1 MKTNSIHKLTMSAV
15 MIALA
20 TVLSLVTIFKMP
32 LGGSVT
38 LFSMLPV
45 CLLSIMYGC
54 RWGFLCAFVYSLAQ
68 LAMGIGAVAGWGLT
82 PAAFVGCV
90 VFDYILAFTALGIAG
105 AFRKHGVPG
114 YIAGIALAVF
124 LRLVSHFISG
134 TIFFASWAPAGW
146 DPVLYSI
153 AYNGAYMLPEF
164 AFTVLGAV
172 FLLKEPHAARLFRVH
187 PGKEKP
193 GRTAE

>member
-1 MKTNSIHKLTMSAV
+1 MKNTRVQKLTLSAV
-15 MIALA
+15 MIALS
-20 TVLSLVTIFKMP
+20 TVLSLVTIFHMP

-54 RWGFLCAFVYSLAQ
+54 RWGFLCAFAYSLTQ
-68 LAMGIGAVAGWGLT
+68 LALGIGEVAGWGLT
-82 PAAFVGCV
+82 PAALIGCIL
-90 VFDYILAFTALGIAG
+90 FDYLLAFTALGFAG
-105 AFRKHGVPG
+105 IFRKRGVPG

-134 TIFFASWAPAGW
+134 TIFFASWAPEEW
-146 DPVLYSI
+146 NPVLYSL

-164 AFTVLGAV
+164 AFTVLGAIL
-172 FLLKEPHAARLFRVH
+172 LLKEPHAAKLFRVH
-187 PGKEKP
+187 PDGRQEKT
-193 GRTAE
+193 GV

>member
-1 MKTNSIHKLTMSAV
+1 MKNTKVQKLTLSAV
-15 MIALA
+15 MIALS
-20 TVLSLVTIFKMP
+20 TVLSLVTIFHMP

-54 RWGFLCAFVYSLAQ
+54 RWGFLCAFVYSLTQ
-68 LAMGIGAVAGWGLT
+68 LALGIGEVAGWGLT
-82 PAAFVGCV
+82 PAALIGCIL
-90 VFDYILAFTALGIAG
+90 FDYLLAFTALGFAG
-105 AFRKHGVPG
+105 IFRKRGVPG

-134 TIFFASWAPAGW
+134 TIFFASWAPEEW
-146 DPVLYSI
+146 NPVLYSL

-164 AFTVLGAV
+164 AFTVLGAIL
-172 FLLKEPHAARLFRVH
+172 LLKEPHAAKLFRVH
-187 PGKEKP
+187 PDGRQEKP
-193 GRTAE
+193 GV

>member
-1 MKTNSIHKLTMSAV
+1 MKNTRVQKLTLSAV
-15 MIALA
+15 MIALS
-20 TVLSLVTIFKMP
+20 TVLSLVTIFHMP

-54 RWGFLCAFVYSLAQ
+54 RWGFLCAFAYSLTQ
-68 LAMGIGAVAGWGLT
+68 LALGIGEVAGWGLT
-82 PAAFVGCV
+82 PAALIGCIL
-90 VFDYILAFTALGIAG
+90 FDYLLAFTALGFAG
-105 AFRKHGVPG
+105 IFRKRGVPG

-134 TIFFASWAPAGW
+134 TIFFASWAPEEW
-146 DPVLYSI
+146 NPVLYSL

-164 AFTVLGAV
+164 AFTVLGAIL
-172 FLLKEPHAARLFRVH
+172 LLKEPHAAKLFRVH
-187 PGKEKP
+187 PDGRQEKP
-193 GRTAE
+193 GV